1 MTLKTITQLM
11 LAGSLGLMGQ
21 AAFAD
26 RADAEENLHK
36 LKLPEGFHINVY
48 AEVEGARQMA
58 LGQSTGTVFVG
69 TRGNNVFAVVD
80 KNKDRKADKVVK
92 ILDDLKVGN
101 GVAVHQGNLY
111 VAEQNRIAIYP
122 APGFD
127 LNLPLNKC
135 VRLFTISYR
144 IKHTM
149 AGAILLLALITSF
162 MSP

>member
-1 MTLKTITQLM
+1 
-11 LAGSLGLMGQ
+11 
-21 AAFAD
+21 
-26 RADAEENLHK
+26 
-36 LKLPEGFHINVY
+36 
-48 AEVEGARQMA
+48 MA

-122 APGFD
+122 APGS
-127 LNLPLNKC
+127 
-135 VRLFTISYR
+135 ISTY
-144 IKHTM
+144 H
-149 AGAILLLALITSF
+149 
-162 MSP
+162 